1 MARYLLVDDNL
12 AFADNLA
19 EIITDNGGE
28 AVVANSGARAL
39 ELAAMTRFDA
49 VVSDM
54 RMPGMNGAELLIRLR
69 RLDPGLP
76 AIIVSAHTCDED
88 LVRVQHSGLLAL
100 LSKPVPIDRLLALL
114 ACARRDG
121 LVVLVDDNDDFLE
134 GLSESLRLEG
144 FSLVKARTVLE
155 TQSLGDV
162 QPFAALVDLR
172 VAGGVDGDAIRC
184 VAAQFPTLPLICM
197 TAHVGVAPPL
207 QVAAHFIKPFDVGDV
222 IARLEELHTNVRA
235 AHAAS
240 PT

>member
-1 MARYLLVDDNL
+1 MARYLLVDDNV

-19 EIITDNGGE
+19 EIIYDSGNE
-28 AVVANSGARAL
+28 AVVADSGARAL
-39 ELAAMTRFDA
+39 ELAAVTRFDA

-76 AIIVSAHTCDED
+76 AIIVSAQTCNED

-100 LSKPVPIDRLLALL
+100 LPKPVPIERLLALL

-121 LVVLVDDNDDFLE
+121 LVVLVDDNEDFLE
-134 GLSESLRLEG
+134 GLSEALQLDG
-144 FSLVKARTVLE
+144 FSLVKARTVVE
-155 TQSLGDV
+155 AESLGDV

-172 VAGGVDGDAIRC
+172 VAGGVDGDAMRC
-184 VAAQFPTLPLICM
+184 VAAQFPKLPLIGM

-207 QVAAHFIKPFDVGDV
+207 QVAAFFIKPFDVGDV
-222 IARLEELHTNVRA
+222 IARLEAFHTKVRA
-235 AHAAS
+235 AHADSA
-240 PT
+240 